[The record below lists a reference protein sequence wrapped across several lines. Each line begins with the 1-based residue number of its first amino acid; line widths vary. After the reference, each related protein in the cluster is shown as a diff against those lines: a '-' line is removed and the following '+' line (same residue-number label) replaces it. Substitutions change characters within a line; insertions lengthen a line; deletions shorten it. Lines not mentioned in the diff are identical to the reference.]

1 MSVQDERW
9 IITFTGKHFLDKI
22 TLYFTKYSIRSS
34 SAAEQVTVNH
44 LVVGSNPTSGAN
56 EKAAERLLF
65 RIVWYSNGMRFTSC
79 FIGIPLPETY
89 LAEFEQL
96 LRQLAAFL
104 PDART
109 IRPETPH
116 ITLYY
121 LNEQS
126 QDNVKS
132 IAEIMIQHAD
142 ILKKSH
148 IRVSGFGVFNPES
161 VRVLYAKVEHD
172 DSLIQ
177 VNQLF
182 RHALKEFYTE
192 DNNLGF
198 HAHLTLARLPNDDAR
213 EQFKSQQ
220 STINQMLSAI
230 NWSFPV
236 TELVLYGVDSTQE
249 VEHHQKLGIVKV

>member
-192 DNNLGF
+192 DNN
-198 HAHLTLARLPNDDAR
+198 DAR